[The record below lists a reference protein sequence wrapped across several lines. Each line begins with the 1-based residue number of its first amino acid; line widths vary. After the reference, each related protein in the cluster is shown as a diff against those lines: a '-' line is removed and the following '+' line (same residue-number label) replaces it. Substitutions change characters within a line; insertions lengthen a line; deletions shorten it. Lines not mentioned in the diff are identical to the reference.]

1 MSKESMSP
9 VLVEVDRFLEAAN
22 RSDLD
27 AALSFFAPDAVWEIE
42 EALGTTFE
50 GAAAIRGFFE
60 DWFASY
66 EKLWI
71 AQEDA
76 LDLGNGVVFAVVV
89 QRGRPIGSSGEVRTR
104 FAAVT
109 EWVEGRIVH
118 VATYPDIDQG
128 RAAAERVAEERGR
141 GG

>member
-1 MSKESMSP
+1 MSEESPSP

-22 RSDLD
+22 RRDLD

-42 EALGTTFE
+42 EALGTTLE
-50 GAAAIRGFFE
+50 GAAAIRDFLE

-66 EKLWI
+66 QKLWI
-71 AQEDA
+71 EQEDA

-104 FAAVT
+104 HAAVT

-118 VATYPDIDQG
+118 FATYPDIDQG
-128 RAAAERVAEERGR
+128 RAAAERCAESRG
-141 GG
+141 